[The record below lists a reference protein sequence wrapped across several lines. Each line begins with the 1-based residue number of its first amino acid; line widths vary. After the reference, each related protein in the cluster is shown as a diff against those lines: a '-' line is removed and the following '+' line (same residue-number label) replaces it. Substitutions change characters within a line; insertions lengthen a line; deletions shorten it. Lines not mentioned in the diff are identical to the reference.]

1 MKPRH
6 WAVVVL
12 GYLVALAVLA
22 PAGLMAWGVAQV
34 SAGRI
39 VLHGVE
45 GSFWRGRAAQLSIQL
60 PRRAPVLLQAVSWQ
74 LAPHRLLTGGAP
86 LRIENRAG
94 DLVLGAG
101 LGPATGGV
109 VLSDARLK
117 TSVAVLAPLLDTPWV
132 RGAVGELELHGARL
146 TLGADRQGRLEG
158 ELRIQSGPLPA
169 GVYRLSVVGEGRRY
183 ALRWNGPLGP
193 KAMSGGGWWDDR
205 LHLDGVPGA
214 VTR

>member
-1 MKPRH
+1 MKLRH
-6 WAVVVL
+6 WAVAVL
-12 GYLVALAVLA
+12 VYLAALAVFA
-22 PAGLMAWGVAQV
+22 PAGLMAWGVAKA
-34 SAGRI
+34 SAGRV

-45 GSFWRGRAAQLSIQL
+45 GSFWRGTAASLSIQV
-60 PRRAPVLLQAVSWQ
+60 PKQTPLLLRAVSWQ

-86 LRIENRAG
+86 LRIDNRAG

-101 LGPATGGV
+101 LGPTPGGV
-109 VLSDARLK
+109 QLSDARV
-117 TSVAVLAPLLDTPWV
+117 TASVAVLAPLFDATWT
-132 RGAVGELELHGARL
+132 RGAVGELELHSDRFI
-146 TLGADRQGRLEG
+146 LGDRRQGRLEG